1 MIGEFVYSLS
11 LPLFPSPSSERLRI
25 MPIVRACPFL
35 RQRSGWGHHL
45 DMYDYYFLS
54 FKALHGQKLMYMYV
68 MLRAIMADSDQL

>member
-1 MIGEFVYSLS
+1 MIGEFVYSLSLS

-45 DMYDYYFLS
+45 DMYDYLF
-54 FKALHGQKLMYMYV
+54 F
-68 MLRAIMADSDQL
+68 II